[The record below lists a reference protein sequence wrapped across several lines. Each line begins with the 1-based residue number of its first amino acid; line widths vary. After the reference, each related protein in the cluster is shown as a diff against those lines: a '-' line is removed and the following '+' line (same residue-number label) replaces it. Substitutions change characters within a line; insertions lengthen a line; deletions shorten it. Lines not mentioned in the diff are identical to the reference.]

1 MTSTNDA
8 PSRSTGFH
16 FHHDNQREE
25 FDFDSHEDVQAAL
38 QPSLSPVATHLTF
51 QSTARDEKIAA
62 LRKRPTGES
71 SYFPATDQQD
81 EGDESDPDDSLG
93 DSSGESTPDEDATTG
108 PAQPRSDNGASRNM
122 TLGSLPEQKLT
133 DQTTIPWPS
142 PWVSGPKD
150 LMIDT
155 SVSPSARRTRP
166 SGSILDSA
174 FNSSSGEQPKSSQ
187 KTPRRSGSVGQEAFK
202 RLSKAFPS
210 SANLNNMLPSFHGG
224 SFWPG
229 SSRSSPTVDET
240 DDGNSSGKS
249 TRSPLTPPAWAAKA
263 RSTPRKD
270 ARPAQPLYGVQPD
283 GDAQR
288 RTLEPDPRK
297 AAGLTPLRT
306 GSASLRRVASDDS
319 ILYHKLSPQTSF
331 DDGEFENVHE
341 MVNMRLMAF
350 KDSLPSLPRVN
361 PAWRSSLNLSSF
373 NITGDSTPTTAK
385 GPSLEP
391 GHVVDGLRFGSSR
404 ESFGAGMIARDELDA
419 VLENLTGDIVVLG
432 GYRGSVLRSAEPPYQ
447 QLWAPVKV
455 GLNIRKVNLEV
466 GLSDE
471 DEVIASQTVRPSGM
485 LKNIGP
491 VDISRKL
498 IRRLQTCQNAR
509 SGKLRVWDYGY
520 DWRLSPHRLSREL
533 CEFLSRLPSNKAG
546 VDANSRGA
554 LVVAHSLG
562 GLITRHAVNQQPELF
577 RGVLYAGVPQKAINI
592 LEPLRRGDAVLFNE
606 KLLTA
611 RVNFSIRTSFVFL
624 PESGFAYVDKDTGES
639 YNVDFY
645 DAEEWAKNNLNPCVG
660 IGPPAVTGRPHSSSF
675 SSFLPKAFRT
685 RGNSGSN
692 DKNKS
697 PDKVSD
703 GGLAP
708 QMGSARQPNTLTE
721 PVATGVEEPG
731 ERQRWMEY
739 LARTLA
745 RTKQFRAELAHSP
758 EKQEH
763 NVYPPLAVL
772 YGKSVPTV
780 YAAQV
785 KGRAGIASPEVHDD
799 LLFRAGDGVTLA
811 KEAML
816 PPGYHVV
823 RGGKVLTERGHIT
836 LLGDMPAVGRALE
849 ALVRGRA
856 KGIGL
861 GEERKRAAKR
871 RTSQAGGET

>member
-1 MTSTNDA
+1 MTSTTHA

-16 FHHDNQREE
+16 FHHDDHRQE
-25 FDFDSHEDVQAAL
+25 FDLDAHNDVQTAL

-51 QSTARDEKIAA
+51 PSTADDEKIAA

-71 SYFPATDQQD
+71 NYFPSVADHQQSGDDDTDP
-81 EGDESDPDDSLG
+81 GDSPGDGNG
-93 DSSGESTPDEDATTG
+93 DSSPDEDVNPG
-108 PAQPRSDNGASRNM
+108 PAQPPTEDSPSRKKMN
-122 TLGSLPEQKLT
+122 LGPMPDQKLT
-133 DQTTIPWPS
+133 DTTSIPWPS
-142 PWVSGPKD
+142 PWTAGPKD
-150 LMIDT
+150 LIIDT
-155 SVSPSARRTRP
+155 SVNANTKRTRP
-166 SGSILDSA
+166 SGGILDSA
-174 FNSSSGEQPKSSQ
+174 FNGGDQQKSTQ

-210 SANLNNMLPSFHGG
+210 SANLNFNMLPSFHGG

-229 SSRSSPTVDET
+229 SNRSSSALDDT
-240 DDGNSSGKS
+240 DDATSSAKS
-249 TRSPLTPPAWAAKA
+249 TRSPLTPPAWAVRGK
-263 RSTPRKD
+263 SSPRRD
-270 ARPAQPLYGVQPD
+270 ERPMYGGVQPD
-283 GDAQR
+283 GEAT
-288 RTLEPDPRK
+288 RTTGATDPRK
-297 AAGLTPLRT
+297 AAGLTPLRR
-306 GSASLRRVASDDS
+306 GSSSLRRVASDDS

-341 MVNMRLMAF
+341 MVNMRLMAL
-350 KDSLPSLPRVN
+350 KDSLPSLPKVN
-361 PAWRSSLNLSSF
+361 APWRSSLNLSSF
-373 NITGDSTPTTAK
+373 NLSLTGDSTPTAK
-385 GPSLEP
+385 SPSLEQKGAFSSPP
-391 GHVVDGLRFGSSR
+391 GVSR
-404 ESFGAGMIARDELDA
+404 DSLGTGNSVGDELDA
-419 VLENLTGDIVVLG
+419 VLETLTGDIVVLG

-471 DEVIASQTVRPSGM
+471 DEVAASKAVRPSGM
-485 LKNIGP
+485 LKNVGP

-498 IRRLQTCQNAR
+498 IRRLQTCGNAR

-520 DWRLSPHRLSREL
+520 DWRLSPHRLSAGL
-533 CEFLSRLPSNKAG
+533 CEFLARLPSNKPG
-546 VDANSRGA
+546 VNAEARGA
-554 LVVAHSLG
+554 LVIAHSLG

-577 RGVLYAGVPQKAINI
+577 RGVLFAGVPQKTINI

-624 PESGFAYVDKDTGES
+624 PESGFAYIDKDTGEP
-639 YNVDFY
+639 YNIDFY
-645 DAEEWAKNNLNPCVG
+645 NAEEWAKNNLNPCVG
-660 IGPPAVTGRPHSSSF
+660 IAPSPVSGRPHSSSF

-685 RGNSGSN
+685 RGNSGSG
-692 DKNKS
+692 DKSKFTE
-697 PDKVSD
+697 KATD

-708 QMGSARQPNTLTE
+708 QMSTAQPHAVKEPAASGSEDDA
-721 PVATGVEEPG
+721 

-739 LARTLA
+739 LTRTLA
-745 RTKQFRAELAHSP
+745 RTKKFRAEMAHSP
-758 EKQEH
+758 EKQEQ
-763 NVYPPLAVL
+763 NAYPPLAVL

-785 KGRAGIASPEVHDD
+785 RGRAGIAGPEVHDD

-836 LLGDMPAVGRALE
+836 LLGDMPAVGRALA

-861 GEERKRAAKR
+861 GEERKREKR
-871 RTSQAGGET
+871 RGSHANEKA